1 MTSQNSNTSIVAETG
16 KKELFVLLLTALFLS
31 GGSDSEELESI
42 GQDEFRILM
51 SLVVVATLAFGCTI
65 NGWLF

>member
-1 MTSQNSNTSIVAETG
+1 MTSQNSSTSIVAETG